1 MPTRN
6 NKLPVFVEK
15 MEKAGLAPTVIETFS
30 HYYRQIVA
38 GETGLVPEKNITPIA
53 PEEVKAADTLGKYR
67 DTGKKALHKSAI
79 IVLNGGL
86 GTSMGLTRAKS
97 LIQVKDGLSFLEI
110 KRRQAE
116 KLGARMV
123 LMNSFN
129 THADT
134 LLFLAD
140 PSNQGHA
147 PARGFFF
154 T

>member
-67 DTGKKALHKSAI
+67 DTGKKALNKSAI

-97 LIQVKDGLSFLEI
+97 LIQVKDGLSFLE
-110 KRRQAE
+110 
-116 KLGARMV
+116 
-123 LMNSFN
+123 
-129 THADT
+129 
-134 LLFLAD
+134 
-140 PSNQGHA
+140 
-147 PARGFFF
+147 
-154 T
+154 